1 MQGSRGGWRRRE
13 GATMFMT
20 LLGVY
25 ALLLNRYSGQEDI
38 VIGTPIANRR
48 RKELEGLIGF
58 FVNTLVMR
66 VGVRGEESYRELL
79 RRVKEEALGAYE
91 HQDLPFEKL
100 VEELQPE
107 RSLSH
112 SPVFQVMFVMQ
123 NAPQGEMIS
132 DQEGEGG
139 AAKYDLTMT
148 MAERCGRLCGV
159 IEYNRG
165 LYDAETIRRMICH
178 YKNLLESVSKD
189 IGEPV
194 SELEMMSEEER
205 EQILVRWNDTRAEY
219 EREKSIQE
227 MFELQVEETPREEAV
242 VYEEERISYEGLNRR
257 ANQLARYLR
266 SKGVREEV
274 RVGICVE
281 RSIEMVVGV
290 LGVIK
295 AGGAY
300 VPLDPAYP
308 KERLKVMLED
318 SRAAVVLTQRHLVG
332 EMPEHE
338 AEVVCIDEA
347 REGIAEQSG
356 ENLVSEVS
364 EGNLAYV
371 IYTSGSTGRP
381 KGVAIEHRSAIE
393 LVKWG

>member
-66 VGVRGEESYRELL
+66 VEVRAEESYRELL
-79 RRVKEEALGAYE
+79 RRVTEAALGAYE

-123 NAPQGEMIS
+123 NAPQGKMRLGGVRIS
-132 DQEGEGG
+132 DQEVESG

-148 MAERCGRLCGV
+148 MGERGGRLCGV

-219 EREKSIQE
+219 ERE
-227 MFELQVEETPREEAV
+227 
-242 VYEEERISYEGLNRR
+242 
-257 ANQLARYLR
+257 
-266 SKGVREEV
+266 
-274 RVGICVE
+274 
-281 RSIEMVVGV
+281 
-290 LGVIK
+290 
-295 AGGAY
+295 
-300 VPLDPAYP
+300 
-308 KERLKVMLED
+308 
-318 SRAAVVLTQRHLVG
+318 
-332 EMPEHE
+332 
-338 AEVVCIDEA
+338 
-347 REGIAEQSG
+347 
-356 ENLVSEVS
+356 
-364 EGNLAYV
+364 
-371 IYTSGSTGRP
+371 
-381 KGVAIEHRSAIE
+381 
-393 LVKWG
+393 